1 MKSLTLGALSLVFL
15 AGCSHNPVQA
25 QDTKLETNQ
34 QKASYAA
41 GLMLGEQ
48 VGKTLSRNQ
57 LDEDIFLKALTDQL
71 KGNDPLLEAEE
82 ASAASDAYRQE
93 ITQRLEEEK
102 QQAMARNAAQGKAF
116 MEENKQRSGVKTLP
130 SGLQYEVLKE
140 SSSGATPDS
149 NDAVRVHYAGTLLDG
164 TFVESNLA
172 QGEAV
177 RVNMGVALRGW
188 QEALKQMKEG
198 EKWRLFIP
206 PELAYGENGLRDK
219 VPPQSTLIYEL
230 ELVEVIDRS

>member
-1 MKSLTLGALSLVFL
+1 MRSLTLGALSLVFL
-15 AGCSHNPVQA
+15 AGCSHTPA
-25 QDTKLETNQ
+25 HATELETNQ

-41 GLMLGEQ
+41 GMMLGEQ
-48 VGKTLSRNQ
+48 LGNNLSRND
-57 LDEDIFLKALTDQL
+57 LDKDLFLQALHDQL
-71 KGNDPLLEAEE
+71 KGNDLLLEEEE
-82 ASAASDAYRQE
+82 ARAASEAYKEE

-102 QQAMARNAAQGKAF
+102 QQVIARNGAQGDAF
-116 MEENKQRSGVKTLP
+116 MEKNKQRQGVKTLP

-140 SSSGATPDS
+140 SSSGATPGAK
-149 NDAVRVHYAGTLLDG
+149 DAVRVHYAGTLLDG
-164 TFVESNLA
+164 TFVESSLA
-172 QGEAV
+172 HGDAV

-188 QEALKQMKEG
+188 QKALMQMKEG

-206 PELAYGENGLRDK
+206 PELAYGEKGLRDK

>member
-1 MKSLTLGALSLVFL
+1 MRSLTLGALSLVFL
-15 AGCSHNPVQA
+15 AGCSHTPAQA
-25 QDTKLETNQ
+25 QAIKLETNQ

-41 GLMLGEQ
+41 GMMLGEQ
-48 VGKTLSRNQ
+48 VGRTLSRNE
-57 LDEDIFLKALTDQL
+57 LDEDIFLQALTDQL
-71 KGNDPLLEAEE
+71 KGNDPLLEEEE
-82 ASAASDAYRQE
+82 ASAASEAYRQE

-102 QQAMARNAAQGKAF
+102 QQAMARNAEQGKAF
-116 MEENKQRSGVKTLP
+116 MEKNKQRSAVKTLP

-140 SSSGATPDS
+140 SSSGATPGPE
-149 NDAVRVHYAGTLLDG
+149 DAVRVNYAGTLLDG

-188 QEALKQMKEG
+188 QQALKQMKEG

-206 PELAYGENGLRDK
+206 PELAYGEKGLRDK